1 LQTKTFRI
9 AGRQSIFFI
18 DRQKALLYSPV
29 INTSSHQIIKHNG
42 TQKEAKVAKRLEGK
56 IAVVIGAGQRPGE
69 TIGNGR
75 AISVLFA
82 REGAKVM
89 LVDRVLEAARDT
101 QAQIE
106 KEGGEGVPFQADA
119 TKIEECEKVV
129 QKCLALYGRIDVFV
143 YNIGTGDANNSLEMP
158 TKNWDTVFNINL
170 RGLYYM
176 YRFVIPVMKKQG
188 SGSLINTSSIAAISS
203 TPMLAYRASKA
214 GMNAL
219 TQSIAVNYAKYGIRA
234 NVIMPGLM
242 NTPMAVDGISG
253 AIGVDRDALIRQR
266 NDRVPLKGGM
276 GSAWDVGY
284 AALFLASDEARFISG
299 VCLPVDGAQSARVG

>member
-1 LQTKTFRI
+1 M
-9 AGRQSIFFI
+9 
-18 DRQKALLYSPV
+18 
-29 INTSSHQIIKHNG
+29 
-42 TQKEAKVAKRLEGK
+42 AKRLEGK

-69 TIGNGR
+69 TMGNGR

-82 REGAKVM
+82 REGAKVL
-89 LVDRVLEAARDT
+89 LVDRVLDAAKDT
-101 QAQIE
+101 QKQIE
-106 KEGGEGVPFQADA
+106 SEGGVGVPFEADA
-119 TKIEECEKVV
+119 TKLEDCGKVV
-129 QKCLALYGRIDVFV
+129 EKCLELYGRIDIFV
-143 YNIGTGDANNSLEMP
+143 YNIGTGDAKNSLEMLP
-158 TKNWDTVFNINL
+158 KNWDTVFNINL

-176 YRFVIPVMKKQG
+176 YRFVIPVMKKQEYG
-188 SGSLINTSSIAAISS
+188 VLINTSSIAAISS

-219 TQSIAVNYAKYGIRA
+219 TQSIAVNYARYGIRA

-253 AIGVDRDALIRQR
+253 AIGMDREALIKQR

>member
-1 LQTKTFRI
+1 
-9 AGRQSIFFI
+9 
-18 DRQKALLYSPV
+18 
-29 INTSSHQIIKHNG
+29 
-42 TQKEAKVAKRLEGK
+42 VAKRLEGK

-75 AISVLFA
+75 ASAVLFA

-89 LVDRVLEAARDT
+89 LVDRILEAAQDT

-106 KEGGEGVPFQADA
+106 KEGGEAVSFQADA
-119 TKIEECEKVV
+119 TKIEDCRKVV
-129 QKCLALYGRIDVFV
+129 EKCLELYGRINVFM

-158 TKNWDTVFNINL
+158 AKNWDTIFNINL

-188 SGSLINTSSIAAISS
+188 GGSLINTSSIAAISS

-219 TQSIAVNYAKYGIRA
+219 TQSIAVNYAQYGIRA

-242 NTPMAVDGISG
+242 NTPMAIDGISG
-253 AIGVDRDALIRQR
+253 ATGVDRAALIKQR
-266 NDRVPLKGGM
+266 NERVPLKGGM

-284 AALFLASDEARFISG
+284 AALFLASDEAKFISG
-299 VCLPVDGAQSARVG
+299 VLLPVDGAQSVRIG

>member
-1 LQTKTFRI
+1 M
-9 AGRQSIFFI
+9 
-18 DRQKALLYSPV
+18 
-29 INTSSHQIIKHNG
+29 
-42 TQKEAKVAKRLEGK
+42 AKRLEGK

-75 AISVLFA
+75 AMSVLFA

-89 LVDRVLEAARDT
+89 LVDRIIEAAQDT

-106 KEGGEGVPFQADA
+106 KEGGEAISFQADA
-119 TKIEECEKVV
+119 TKIEDCQKVV
-129 QKCLALYGRIDVFV
+129 EKCLELYGRIDVFA

-158 TKNWDTVFNINL
+158 AKNWDTVFNINL

-188 SGSLINTSSIAAISS
+188 GGSLINTSSIAAISS
-203 TPMLAYRASKA
+203 TPMMAYRASKA

-219 TQSIAVNYAKYGIRA
+219 TQSVAVNYAKYGIRA

-253 AIGVDRDALIRQR
+253 AKGIDREELIRER
-266 NDRVPLKGGM
+266 NEKVPLKGGM
-276 GSAWDVGY
+276 GSAWDVAY
-284 AALFLASDEARFISG
+284 AALFLASDEAKFISG
-299 VCLPVDGAQSARVG
+299 VLLPVDGAQSARVG

>member
-1 LQTKTFRI
+1 
-9 AGRQSIFFI
+9 
-18 DRQKALLYSPV
+18 
-29 INTSSHQIIKHNG
+29 
-42 TQKEAKVAKRLEGK
+42 
-56 IAVVIGAGQRPGE
+56 
-69 TIGNGR
+69 
-75 AISVLFA
+75 
-82 REGAKVM
+82 M